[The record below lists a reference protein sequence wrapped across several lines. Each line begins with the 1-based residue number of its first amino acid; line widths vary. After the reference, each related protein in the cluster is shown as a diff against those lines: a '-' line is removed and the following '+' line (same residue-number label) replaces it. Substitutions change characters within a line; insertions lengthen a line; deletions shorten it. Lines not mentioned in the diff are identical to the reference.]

1 MSATLFEAAAE
12 KTAKTWNR
20 YIVALCILQLTL
32 MIDQMSGAEFLC
44 QGKPIDL
51 AGFKVVREA
60 LSATYGIL
68 FAVFI
73 GAAYLESRL
82 LRESAPGSSAMER
95 PAVIDLWFV
104 SPFSKSLFFRFLFW
118 GALVYG
124 FVLLAIFSVIHLAA
138 IGPPRSNTVSSLT
151 YRAIGAG
158 DLLVLIFS
166 TSYAFK
172 IYRNLEEVRSK
183 LMPRSGERPKEG
195 RKRE

>member
-1 MSATLFEAAAE
+1 
-12 KTAKTWNR
+12 
-20 YIVALCILQLTL
+20 

-60 LSATYGIL
+60 LSAAYGIL

-73 GAAYLESRL
+73 GAAYLGSRV

-95 PAVIDLWFV
+95 PAVIALWFV
-104 SPFSKSLFFRFLFW
+104 SPFSKSLFLRFLFW

-172 IYRNLEEVRSK
+172 IYRNLEKVRSK

-195 RKRE
+195 RMDS